1 MILSH
6 DAIQI
11 NNHLMSYN
19 NSLIADHANI
29 KPELDYYYATV
40 WENSFSTAK
49 NNAGLYNDWHATPYS
64 HSFNIVCEFDN
75 ALNIDGTFK
84 GLIENTLSSIMDS
97 QSGEYTCFAN
107 VTAANS
113 AFYNIGFSE
122 NILPQ
127 LFEKSSGFYSLREA
141 NYMFYANGDKWG
153 NLGER
158 YVINIPNNSFNKLRQ
173 ADYMFYDGTKHD
185 IHIGN
190 NCFNA
195 IGDLSATLFSPHCD
209 IEIGDNCFNS
219 VSSVSDTDIFGSDSL
234 SAIGDN
240 CFNGLTAINGKF
252 IPNGTRFISIGNS
265 FKNLKTAQSA
275 FMMEHGTTAFFDLR
289 NLNLLENGNHMFDG
303 DGYYKQMLETTHLPS
318 LTAGNRMFQ
327 YCQNLSGDVSAF
339 IQANSARIVEHDGM
353 FRGCERLN
361 NYYQLKDNPEYSA
374 WF

>member
-49 NNAGLYNDWHATPYS
+49 NNAGLYNNWHATPNA

-209 IEIGDNCFNS
+209 IEIGDNCFN
-219 VSSVSDTDIFGSDSL
+219 
-234 SAIGDN
+234 
-240 CFNGLTAINGKF
+240 GLTAINGKF

-303 DGYYKQMLETTHLPS
+303 DGNYKQMLETTNLPS

-353 FRGCERLN
+353 FRGCERLDN
-361 NYYQLKDNPEYSA
+361 DYQLKDNPEYSA